1 MEEESKV
8 VLSRKR
14 MIPEGVVHH
23 MPCEIQYTGSAP
35 VADYFV
41 VKQTETMKESM
52 FRGRLLQGETI
63 PFPKGVE
70 GNP

>member
-1 MEEESKV
+1 
-8 VLSRKR
+8 
-14 MIPEGVVHH
+14 

-35 VADYFV
+35 VANYFV

-63 PFPKGVE
+63 PFPKEVE